1 MIATSFFRTSRIQYI
16 ITTVLMVI
24 ITLPGTHLLANED
37 APIARYKTSTANKQ
51 LEAAVAEAGK
61 RIQDFFSATSNNE
74 IAKLMLG
81 DRLQESSSN
90 QRLEKLKSAL
100 SHGAFEI
107 AIELLP
113 SADMNYHLSG
123 FVPKMAN
130 GKPAILINSSWLD
143 YGISDEALVRLILEG
158 TGAAMEFQIEG
169 KLGHGG
175 ERMANELSTI
185 YKEKVASLQKAD
197 AIQLNGI
204 RTTVYFQ

>member
-1 MIATSFFRTSRIQYI
+1 MT
-16 ITTVLMVI
+16 
-24 ITLPGTHLLANED
+24 
-37 APIARYKTSTANKQ
+37 
-51 LEAAVAEAGK
+51 
-61 RIQDFFSATSNNE
+61 
-74 IAKLMLG
+74 
-81 DRLQESSSN
+81 
-90 QRLEKLKSAL
+90 
-100 SHGAFEI
+100 
-107 AIELLP
+107 
-113 SADMNYHLSG
+113 
-123 FVPKMAN
+123 N